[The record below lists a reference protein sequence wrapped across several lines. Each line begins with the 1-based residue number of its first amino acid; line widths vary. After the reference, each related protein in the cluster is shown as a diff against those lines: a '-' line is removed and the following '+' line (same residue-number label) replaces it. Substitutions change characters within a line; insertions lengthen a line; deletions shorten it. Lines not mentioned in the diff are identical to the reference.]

1 MQSILDVIPWLT
13 MHIEGGEIAQNPNAP
28 PVDNW
33 STISKYDPKSY
44 ENHLI
49 MSWANYKRC
58 SALNT
63 LQIIV
68 RK

>member
-1 MQSILDVIPWLT
+1 VQPIIDVMPWLT
-13 MHIEGGEIAQNPNAP
+13 MYIEGEEIAQNPNAP
-28 PVDNW
+28 LVDNW
-33 STISKYDPKSY
+33 STMGKYDQKSY

-63 LQIIV
+63 LQLIV